1 MALLSYVMILPRDL
15 LNPFGPLSSQL
26 TSVVITEPKA
36 KTRHKRRPYLKLDD
50 GMRANVH
57 ICIHRLEVQ
66 PQYLVPGESEK
77 SRMLH
82 PLLPRLKLACLAKNN
97 PLYGTAVTIL
107 QIDIL
112 HIACKMFTTNCYI
125 AIQMWLLLSQ

>member
-1 MALLSYVMILPRDL
+1 MTVDGSTLICHDSALRPPESIWA
-15 LNPFGPLSSQL
+15 
-26 TSVVITEPKA
+26 TVITEPKA
-36 KTRHKRRPYLKLDD
+36 KTRHKRGPYLKLDD

-66 PQYLVPGESEK
+66 PQYLVPGEIEK
-77 SRMLH
+77 SCTLH
-82 PLLPRLKLACLAKNN
+82 PLLPRLKLTCLAKNN
-97 PLYGTAVTIL
+97 PLYGTAVTIQ

-112 HIACKMFTTNCYI
+112 HIACKMFTTYCYI